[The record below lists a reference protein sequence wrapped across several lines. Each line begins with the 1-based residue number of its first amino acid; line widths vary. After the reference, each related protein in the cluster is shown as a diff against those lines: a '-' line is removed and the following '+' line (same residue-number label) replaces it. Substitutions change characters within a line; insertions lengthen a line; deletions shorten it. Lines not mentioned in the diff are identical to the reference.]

1 MNRLTHERVNG
12 IKTGYWS
19 DCKKEDLIKALAAYE
34 NTGIMPDEISEMKK
48 QLIKSWIPF
57 TVDEEGILNCEI
69 PEEDVEILI
78 SDKNSV
84 WVDTFLFDLY
94 DNEYYLD
101 SGHELCGLAW
111 QPLPEPYNQMKR

>member
-19 DCKKEDLIKALAAYE
+19 ASKKEDLIKALAAYE

-48 QLIKSWIPF
+48 QLMKSWIPC
-57 TVDEEGILNCEI
+57 EERL
-69 PEEDVEILI
+69 PKEDKLVLVTTETKKGLR
-78 SDKNSV
+78 SV
-84 WVDTFLFDLY
+84 
-94 DNEYYLD
+94 NRAYLD
-101 SGHELCGLAW
+101 KSGFWHGAGSMACVIAW